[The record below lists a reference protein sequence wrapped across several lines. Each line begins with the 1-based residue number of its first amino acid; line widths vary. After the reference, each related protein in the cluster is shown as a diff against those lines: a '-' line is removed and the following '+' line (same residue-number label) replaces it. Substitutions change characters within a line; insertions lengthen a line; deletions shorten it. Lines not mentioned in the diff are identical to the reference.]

1 MPLLVHRF
9 LVLTRLP
16 EVLLA
21 KRCADVFELDDT
33 TKRISGAV
41 GLLLST
47 CFLCLLSPRGGGG
60 LEARLSGD
68 QKRQMQVQNAISR
81 LPQQKS
87 LTFRPRTSYS
97 DRPCNYF
104 VRRRLL
110 PAFVAG

>member
-1 MPLLVHRF
+1 MARRRRRLVRMPLLVHRF

-21 KRCADVFELDDT
+21 KRCPDVFELDDT

-60 LEARLSGD
+60 GLDARLSGD
-68 QKRQMQVQNAISR
+68 QKHQM
-81 LPQQKS
+81 
-87 LTFRPRTSYS
+87 
-97 DRPCNYF
+97 
-104 VRRRLL
+104 
-110 PAFVAG
+110 